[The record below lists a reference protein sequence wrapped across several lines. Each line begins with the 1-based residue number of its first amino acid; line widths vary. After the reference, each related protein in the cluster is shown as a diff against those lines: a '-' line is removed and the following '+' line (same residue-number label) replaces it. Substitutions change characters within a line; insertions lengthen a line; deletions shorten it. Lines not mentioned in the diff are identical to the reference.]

1 MHNASEDLAVNKLI
15 LLYLLSEV
23 KMPLSLSQLTQ
34 IILERGYFNYFS
46 FQQYLNELHD
56 SHFIAITRENNI
68 SYYEI
73 TEKGLEALNFF
84 STRIP
89 SAIVAELNQFIE
101 NNWRKLKS
109 ELDIHAE
116 YIPVKE
122 TEYMV
127 KCKVNEN
134 DSTLIEL
141 NLCVG
146 SKKQAIELC
155 SNWSE
160 NASSLYEQIME
171 ILTKKK
177 IDSDYK

>member
-1 MHNASEDLAVNKLI
+1 MYNASEDLTINKLI

-23 KMPLSLSQLTQ
+23 KMPLSLSQITQ
-34 IILERGYFNYFS
+34 IILERGYTNYFS
-46 FQQYLNELHD
+46 FQQYLNELD
-56 SHFIAITRENNI
+56 NSNFITITRENNT

-84 STRIP
+84 SSRIP
-89 SAIVAELNQFIE
+89 SAIITELKQYIE
-101 NNWRKLKS
+101 SNWRKLKS

-116 YIPVKE
+116 YIPVKQ

-141 NLCVG
+141 NICVG

-155 SNWSE
+155 SNWTE
-160 NASSLYEQIME
+160 NASILYEQILD
-171 ILTKKK
+171 ILTKSK
-177 IDSDYK
+177 